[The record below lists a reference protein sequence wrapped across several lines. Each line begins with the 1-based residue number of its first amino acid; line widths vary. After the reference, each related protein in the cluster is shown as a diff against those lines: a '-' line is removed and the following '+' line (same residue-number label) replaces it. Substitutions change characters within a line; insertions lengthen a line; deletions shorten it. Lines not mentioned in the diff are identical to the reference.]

1 MGAEIKEEPKK
12 KATKKVKKSA
22 TVPVNG
28 AALRKAIK
36 VREPVKM
43 HKYGEVWGS
52 KFDIDEETFHI
63 KRSFIAVPVESKID
77 LANMPEEQK
86 NLRNLVV
93 NKVHGLGYY
102 TSDVKLLGNTFF
114 QVESQMDS
122 LRHEMQYDSDEESNR
137 KSYVKVLSILTTIMH
152 EANKLVALRHN
163 MRTLVLKGDLKDVP
177 QVAPPPSEYRINKD
191 GEFVREESEEERM
204 ERLDSEFGFEEVD
217 PNDES
222 VPTPIRE
229 LASKLGNCKTIK
241 MARVPVKKA

>member
-12 KATKKVKKSA
+12 ATKKAKKSA

-43 HKYGEVWGS
+43 YKYGEVWGS
-52 KFDIDEETFHI
+52 KFDIDEETFHV

-152 EANKLVALRHN
+152 EANKLVALRRN

-177 QVAPPPSEYRINKD
+177 QVAPPPSEYRINKY